1 MIKGSDPKTDAQMTE
16 KSQADDAQTGVG
28 ENLQQALE
36 EMMNPKTPDVDP
48 RDITRQMLY
57 KCQVLRKRNTN
68 VTPLAQDQS
77 KKSPLAIRSSP
88 RNRAGGNQ

>member
-1 MIKGSDPKTDAQMTE
+1 MIKGSERNDTQMTE

-48 RDITRQMLY
+48 KDITRQMLY

-68 VTPLAQDQS
+68 VMPLAQDQS

-88 RNRAGGNQ
+88 RNRTSGNQ

>member
-1 MIKGSDPKTDAQMTE
+1 MTE
-16 KSQADDAQTGVG
+16 KSQADDNQTGVG

-88 RNRAGGNQ
+88 RNGAGGN

>member
-1 MIKGSDPKTDAQMTE
+1 MIKGSDPQTDAQMNE

-48 RDITRQMLY
+48 RDITR
-57 KCQVLRKRNTN
+57 
-68 VTPLAQDQS
+68 
-77 KKSPLAIRSSP
+77 
-88 RNRAGGNQ
+88 

>member
-1 MIKGSDPKTDAQMTE
+1 
-16 KSQADDAQTGVG
+16 
-28 ENLQQALE
+28 
-36 EMMNPKTPDVDP
+36 
-48 RDITRQMLY
+48 MLF

-88 RNRAGGNQ
+88 KNRAGGNQQKVRRVAAQVVASADGSKANESFQSLDGYLNQLWLPSNVSSRTAAFV

>member
-1 MIKGSDPKTDAQMTE
+1 MIKGNDQSQNDNLATE

-68 VTPLAQDQS
+68 VTPVVQDHS
-77 KKSPLAIRSSP
+77 KKSPLGMRSSP
-88 RNRAGGNQ
+88 RNHAGGN